1 MIYVYMVVLMLIK
14 DGEPSFSV
22 RAPNM
27 TFTTEEKC
35 QAVRELNMQ
44 YLLDTKPVPDARF
57 LSQCVG
63 LPFNMK
69 DKGDL

>member
-14 DGEPSFSV
+14 DGEATFSV

-35 QAVRELNMQ
+35 QAMRELNMQ
-44 YLLDTKPVPDARF
+44 YLLETKPEPDARF

-63 LPFNMK
+63 LPFNMRA
-69 DKGDL
+69 KGDL

>member
-1 MIYVYMVVLMLIK
+1 MVVLMLIK
-14 DGEPSFSV
+14 DGEVTFSV

-27 TFTTEEKC
+27 TFTAEEKC

-44 YLLDTKPVPDARF
+44 YLLETKPEPDARF

-63 LPFNMK
+63 LPFNME

>member
-1 MIYVYMVVLMLIK
+1 MVVLMLIK
-14 DGEPSFSV
+14 DGEATFSV

-27 TFTTEEKC
+27 TFTTEERC

-44 YLLDTKPVPDARF
+44 YLLETKPEPDARF

-63 LPFNMK
+63 LPFNMR

>member
-1 MIYVYMVVLMLIK
+1 MLMK
-14 DGEPSFSV
+14 DGEPAFSV

-44 YLLDTKPVPDARF
+44 HLLETKPVADARF
-57 LSQCVG
+57 LSC
-63 LPFNMK
+63 LLYTSPSPR
-69 DKGDL
+69 D